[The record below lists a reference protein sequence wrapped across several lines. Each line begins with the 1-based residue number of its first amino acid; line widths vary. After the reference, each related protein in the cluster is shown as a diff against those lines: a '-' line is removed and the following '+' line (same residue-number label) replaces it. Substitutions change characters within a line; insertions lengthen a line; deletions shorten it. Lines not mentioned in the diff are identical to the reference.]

1 MVCLPPKL
9 EYTRRVGSPQLPRR
23 ARAAGACGGDFARP
37 RLVNEVGQA
46 RQFHRRGRMMF
57 YQAVAADQALRWSLG
72 KAVEVFG
79 NDDQMVLK
87 R

>member
-1 MVCLPPKL
+1 
-9 EYTRRVGSPQLPRR
+9 
-23 ARAAGACGGDFARP
+23 
-37 RLVNEVGQA
+37 
-46 RQFHRRGRMMF
+46 MMS